1 MKILLI
7 ILIFVMSLG
16 IFFLTESNA
25 LVGLQAARE
34 DPSLPEISLQLTL
47 RNSDGILVAY
57 LEPQTFWLRNVNMIH
72 QFLDEQENKTIIF
85 IDGKKYEQ
93 IEFEFEHYS
102 PTRGDQQSTYI
113 LGLEGFGG
121 ILNAEF
127 NGYISEVGDTLTAS
141 WKIIRTLQ

>member
-25 LVGLQAARE
+25 LVGPPAPRE

-47 RNSDGILVAY
+47 RNSDGMLVAY
-57 LEPQTFWLRNVNMIH
+57 LEPTNFWLRNVNMIH

-93 IEFEFEHYS
+93 VEFELESYFTTGGKQLTS
-102 PTRGDQQSTYI
+102 YI
-113 LGLEGFGG
+113 LGWENIG
-121 ILNAEF
+121 ILYAEN
-127 NGYISEVGDTLTAS
+127 NGYISKAGDTLTTT

>member
-7 ILIFVMSLG
+7 ILIFFMSLG

-25 LVGLQAARE
+25 LVGPSAPRE

-47 RNSDGILVAY
+47 RNSDGMLVAY
-57 LEPQTFWLRNVNMIH
+57 IEPQNFWLRNVFLIH

-93 IEFEFEHYS
+93 VEFEVEHYS
-102 PTRGDQQSTYI
+102 TTHGQQSMYI

>member
-7 ILIFVMSLG
+7 ILIFFMSLG

-25 LVGLQAARE
+25 LVGPSAPPE

-47 RNSDGILVAY
+47 RNSDGILVTY
-57 LEPQTFWLRNVNMIH
+57 IEPQNFWLRNVNLIH

-102 PTRGDQQSTYI
+102 TTRGGQQSTYI

>member
-25 LVGLQAARE
+25 LVGPSAPRE

-47 RNSDGILVAY
+47 RNSDGMLVAY
-57 LEPQTFWLRNVNMIH
+57 IEPQNFWLRNVNLIH

-85 IDGKKYEQ
+85 IDGKKHEQ
-93 IEFEFEHYS
+93 IEFEFEHYY
-102 PTRGDQQSTYI
+102 STGGNQISMYV
-113 LGLEGFGG
+113 LGWEGFG
-121 ILNAEF
+121 IINAEM
-127 NGYISEVGDTLTAS
+127 NGYISEVGDTMTAT
-141 WKIIRTLQ
+141 WKIIRTVE